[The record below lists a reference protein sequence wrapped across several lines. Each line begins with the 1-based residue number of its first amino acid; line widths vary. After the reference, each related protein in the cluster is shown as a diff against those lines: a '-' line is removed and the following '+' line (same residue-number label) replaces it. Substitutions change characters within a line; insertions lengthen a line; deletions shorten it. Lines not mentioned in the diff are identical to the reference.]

1 MVRQFTVNVKKYPLA
16 WYYVISLLIVILI
29 IPVFLLTGAD
39 VAVERA
45 IEKTGIQFN
54 TDLVT
59 AFRVVSAEP
68 GAFFGVILAI
78 LQVAA
83 PDIAVFIVA
92 STAYGQK
99 GLLELKNRFRFWK
112 KGLNW
117 QYALKIWGICILV
130 FILMNLASAGLNKLL
145 LAEKDFVWDINFFS
159 VNFLSGLII
168 AMFLDAGGLFE
179 ENGWRGFALPLLQK
193 RFRPLQASI
202 LLGFLWS
209 MWHIPVKINL
219 LFDYGII
226 NFLSMF
232 FILTCKFILIS
243 IIMTYFFNKVGESTI
258 IAIVMHGLSNDSI
271 RLGGK
276 VLSESFIAQ
285 QVTEINLVMPMVVV
299 TMFLIQETKGK
310 LGFSPVDISFP
321 EVSMK

>member
-1 MVRQFTVNVKKYPLA
+1 MLRQFTAYVKKYPLT
-16 WYYVISLLIVILI
+16 WYYIISVLIVILI

-39 VAVERA
+39 VAVDQA
-45 IEKTGIQFN
+45 LQKTGIQFN

-68 GAFFGVILAI
+68 EAFFGVLLAI

-83 PDIAVFIVA
+83 PDIAAFIVA
-92 STAYGQK
+92 SIAYGKK
-99 GLLELKNRFRFWK
+99 GLLELKNRFCFWQQ
-112 KGLNW
+112 GMNW
-117 QYALKIWGICILV
+117 QYALRIWGICILV
-130 FILMNLASAGLNKLL
+130 FILMNLASAGLNKWLL
-145 LAEKDFVWDINFFS
+145 PEQYFIWDINFLS
-159 VNFLSGLII
+159 INFWSGLII

-202 LLGFLWS
+202 ILGFFWS

-243 IIMTYFFNKVGESTI
+243 IIMTYFFNQVGQTTI
-258 IAIVMHGLSNDSI
+258 IAIVMHGLSNDSV

-285 QVTEINLVMPMVVV
+285 QVTEINLVLPMIVVS
-299 TMFLIQETKGK
+299 MFLIQKTKGK
-310 LGFSPVDISFP
+310 LGLIPVNFS
-321 EVSMK
+321 

>member
-1 MVRQFTVNVKKYPLA
+1 MTMVRQFLVNVKKYPLA
-16 WYYVISLLIVILI
+16 WYYVISVLIVIII
-29 IPVFLLTGAD
+29 IPLFLLTGAD
-39 VAVERA
+39 VEVEQA
-45 IEKTGIQFN
+45 LKKTGIQFN

-68 GAFFGVILAI
+68 RAFFGVLLAI

-92 STAYGQK
+92 SIAYGRK
-99 GLLELKNRFRFWK
+99 GLLELKNRFRFWQQ
-112 KGLNW
+112 GMNW
-117 QYALKIWGICILV
+117 QYALIIWGTCILV
-130 FILMNLASAGLNKLL
+130 FSLMNLASAGLNQLL
-145 LAEKDFVWDINFFS
+145 LSENNFIWDINFFS
-159 VNFLSGLII
+159 INFWSSLII

-202 LLGFLWS
+202 LLGFFWS

-232 FILTCKFILIS
+232 LILTCKFILIS
-243 IIMTYFFNKVGESTI
+243 IIMTYFFNKVGQTTI
-258 IAIVMHGLSNDSI
+258 IAIVMHGLSNDSV

-276 VLSESFIAQ
+276 VLSESFIDQ
-285 QVTEINLVMPMVVV
+285 QITEINLVMPMLVV
-299 TMFLIQETKGK
+299 TIFLLQQTKGK
-310 LGFSPVDISFP
+310 LGL
-321 EVSMK
+321 

>member
-1 MVRQFTVNVKKYPLA
+1 MVRQFTLNIKKYPLA
-16 WYYVISLLIVILI
+16 WYYVISVLIVIII
-29 IPVFLLTGAD
+29 IPVFLFTGAD
-39 VAVERA
+39 VAVERSL
-45 IEKTGIQFN
+45 EKTGIPFN

-59 AFRVVSAEP
+59 AFRLILAEP
-68 GAFFGVILAI
+68 KAFFGVFLAI

-83 PDIAVFIVA
+83 PDIAVLIVA
-92 STAYGQK
+92 SLAYGRK

-112 KGLNW
+112 QGMNW

-130 FILMNLASAGLNKLL
+130 FCLMNLASAGLNQLL
-145 LAEKDFVWDINFFS
+145 LPEQDFVWDINFFS
-159 VNFLSGLII
+159 INLWAGLII

-202 LLGFLWS
+202 VLGFFWS

-232 FILTCKFILIS
+232 FVLTGKFILIS
-243 IIMTYFFNKVGESTI
+243 IIMTYFFNKVGQTTI
-258 IAIVMHGLSNDSI
+258 IAIVMHGLSNDSV

-276 VLSESFIAQ
+276 VLSESFISQ
-285 QVTEINLVMPMVVV
+285 QITEINLVMPMLVVA
-299 TMFLIQETKGK
+299 MFLIQKTKGK
-310 LGFSPVDISFP
+310 LGLIPVKYSFP
-321 EVSMK
+321 KVTIS

>member
-1 MVRQFTVNVKKYPLA
+1 MVRQFTVNIKKYPLA
-16 WYYVISLLIVILI
+16 WYYVISVLIVILI

-39 VAVERA
+39 VAIDQA
-45 IEKTGIQFN
+45 LQKTGIQFN

-68 GAFFGVILAI
+68 GAFFGVLLAI

-92 STAYGQK
+92 SIAYGQK
-99 GLLELKNRFRFWK
+99 GLLELKNRFRFWHQEI
-112 KGLNW
+112 NW
-117 QYALKIWGICILV
+117 QYGLKIWVICILV
-130 FILMNLASAGLNKLL
+130 FSLMNLASAGLNKLL
-145 LAEKDFVWDINFFS
+145 LSEKDFVWDINFFS
-159 VNFLSGLII
+159 INFWSGLLI

-202 LLGFLWS
+202 VLGFFWS

-219 LFDYGII
+219 AFDYGVI

-243 IIMTYFFNKVGESTI
+243 IIMTYFFNRIGQCTI

-276 VLSESFIAQ
+276 VLSETFIDQ
-285 QVTEINLVMPMVVV
+285 QIAEINLVMPMLVV
-299 TMFLIQETKGK
+299 TMFLIKQTKGK
-310 LGFSPVDISFP
+310 LGFISVDTSLP
-321 EVSMK
+321 EVSIR

>member
-1 MVRQFTVNVKKYPLA
+1 MFRQLTAHVKKYPLA
-16 WYYVISLLIVILI
+16 WYYGISVLIVILI

-39 VAVERA
+39 VAVDQA
-45 IEKTGIQFN
+45 LQKTSIQFN

-68 GAFFGVILAI
+68 GAFFGVLLAI

-83 PDIAVFIVA
+83 PDIAVLIVA
-92 STAYGQK
+92 SITNGKK
-99 GLLELKNRFRFWK
+99 GLLELKNRFRFWQSGMNWHD
-112 KGLNW
+112 GLR
-117 QYALKIWGICILV
+117 IWGICILI
-130 FILMNLASAGLNKLL
+130 FSLMNLASAGLNKWLL
-145 LAEKDFVWDINFFS
+145 PEKDFVWDINFLS
-159 VNFLSGLII
+159 INFWSGLII

-202 LLGFLWS
+202 ILGFFWS
-209 MWHIPVKINL
+209 VWHIPVKINL

-232 FILTCKFILIS
+232 FILICKFILIS
-243 IIMTYFFNKVGESTI
+243 IVITYFFNQVGQTTI
-258 IAIVMHGLSNDSI
+258 IAIVMHGLSNDSV

-276 VLSESFIAQ
+276 VLSESFIVQ
-285 QVTEINLVMPMVVV
+285 QITEINLVLPILVVSI
-299 TMFLIQETKGK
+299 FLIQKTKGK
-310 LGFSPVDISFP
+310 LGLTPVDSSLSTVVIR
-321 EVSMK
+321 